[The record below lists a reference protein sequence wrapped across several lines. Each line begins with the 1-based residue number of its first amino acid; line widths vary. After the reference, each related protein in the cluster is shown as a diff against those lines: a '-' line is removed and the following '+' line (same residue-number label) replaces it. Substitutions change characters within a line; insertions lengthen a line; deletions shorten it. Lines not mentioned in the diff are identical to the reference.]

1 MLAPGWAIN
10 QHYAPY
16 KERSHPVRA
25 FGVTFVTPA
34 LTADLRFFF
43 FFNYMYVSISLC
55 VCHMYTGAHSGL
67 LKGAL
72 DPLEPELQVVGY
84 HLTWMLGTEL
94 SHCF

>member
-34 LTADLRFFF
+34 LTADLSFFF
-43 FFNYMYVSISLC
+43 FFITCMCLSVC
-55 VCHMYTGAHSGL
+55 VYATCI
-67 LKGAL
+67 
-72 DPLEPELQVVGY
+72 QVPIVD
-84 HLTWMLGTEL
+84 
-94 SHCF
+94 S

>member
-55 VCHMYTGAHSGL
+55 VCHMYTGAFGRSSGA
-67 LKGAL
+67 GVTGIY
-72 DPLEPELQVVGY
+72 ELPDVY
-84 HLTWMLGTEL
+84 ARH
-94 SHCF
+94 